1 MASAIES
8 GACDI
13 VPRRVLLGLP
23 SMKACCAVVFS
34 LLLCGSASAQVADS
48 HKDPAFNS
56 TVTRILVV
64 GAHQD
69 RNVRGIFENSV
80 VRALRAAGADG
91 ESSLA
96 RMGSSQAL
104 SAETLLA
111 AAERWGADAV
121 LVTRVLSV
129 EASNDDAE
137 FTEAVRPDEQD
148 PLNSAATTT
157 VSVTSNLYTVAN
169 QTKVWSAESTTFDKA
184 NLFGVIDGITTAI
197 TAQLRSDRLIR

>member
-1 MASAIES
+1 MKAYCTMAFLLLTCAASADEV
-8 GACDI
+8 A
-13 VPRRVLLGLP
+13 
-23 SMKACCAVVFS
+23 
-34 LLLCGSASAQVADS
+34 ASY
-48 HKDPAFNS
+48 KDPTFNG

-64 GAHQD
+64 GAHED

-80 VRALRAAGADG
+80 VRALRAGGADG

-111 AAERWGADAV
+111 AAERAGADAV

-129 EASNDDAE
+129 DTRESGDEE
-137 FTEAVRPDEQD
+137 FAQAVRPHAED
-148 PLNSAATTT
+148 PLQSATANT
-157 VSVTSNLYTVAN
+157 VRVGSDLYTVAN

-184 NLFGVIDGITTAI
+184 NLFGVIDGITTSI
-197 TAQLRSDRLIR
+197 TAKLRSDRLIRF

>member
-1 MASAIES
+1 MKAYRALVLSLLVTSPASA
-8 GACDI
+8 D
-13 VPRRVLLGLP
+13 
-23 SMKACCAVVFS
+23 
-34 LLLCGSASAQVADS
+34 QVAES
-48 HKDPAFNS
+48 YKDPAFDS
-56 TVTRILVV
+56 MVTRILVV
-64 GAHQD
+64 GAHED

-129 EASNDDAE
+129 EASNDEAE
-137 FTEAVRPDEQD
+137 FNEAVRPDDQD
-148 PLNSAATTT
+148 PLNNAATTT
-157 VSVTSNLYTVAN
+157 VSVRSDLYTVAN
-169 QTKVWSAESTTFDKA
+169 QAKVWSAESTTFDKA

-197 TAQLRSDRLIR
+197 TARLRSDRLIR